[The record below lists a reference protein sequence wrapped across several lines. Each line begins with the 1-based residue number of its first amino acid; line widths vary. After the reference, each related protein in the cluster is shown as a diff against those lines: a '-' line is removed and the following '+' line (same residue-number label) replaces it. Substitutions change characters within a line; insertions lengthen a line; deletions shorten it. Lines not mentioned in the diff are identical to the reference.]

1 MNNTR
6 KRAVA
11 AVLALA
17 ALLAAGVAGHQARER
32 STTSAFQD
40 CPDWACG
47 QNHNQ
52 VLL

>member
-1 MNNTR
+1 MNIKR

-11 AVLALA
+11 AGLALA
-17 ALLAAGVAGHQARER
+17 ALLGAGVAGHQVRER
-32 STTSAFQD
+32 SETSALRD